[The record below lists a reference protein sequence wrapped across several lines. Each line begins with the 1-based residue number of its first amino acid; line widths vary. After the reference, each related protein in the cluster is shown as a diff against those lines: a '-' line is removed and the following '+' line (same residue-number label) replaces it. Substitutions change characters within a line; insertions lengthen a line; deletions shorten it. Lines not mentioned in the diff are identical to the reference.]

1 VLTGALMLS
10 LRSTATLRPSLV
22 AVALAV
28 VLSLA
33 PTVAP
38 AQQVNIL
45 ALGEDAQPRAVRRD
59 NRVFA
64 RVVTALNDVLSRSEF
79 RVYDETAVTA
89 DFTSPTRTLRRDFE
103 LVDIARAITQP
114 PIDALLIF
122 DIQASASR
130 PADGSWP
137 VPRVVITGRIIH
149 VQTGQLF
156 ARFESGANA
165 RLDAINPGCVR
176 ECFIDRIGDQA
187 RPIAAELAEELTR
200 RLATFVRPP
209 RVREAAPP
217 APAQPDCG
225 PRQVIEVELTGYPP
239 ADLPRVE
246 RYLAAFGCYLR
257 HRVIGL
263 EDQRQ
268 SIWLET
274 GLPPARVA
282 EDMAAAAGFWPT
294 PGTVALD
301 DRRIRVQARRSPA
314 PPAAPAI
321 DRPSGP

>member
-1 VLTGALMLS
+1 MLL
-10 LRSTATLRPSLV
+10 LRSTATLGPSL
-22 AVALAV
+22 AASALAV
-28 VLSLA
+28 VLSLT
-33 PTVAP
+33 PTMAP

-103 LVDIARAITQP
+103 LVDIARAISQP
-114 PIDALLIF
+114 PIDALLVF

-137 VPRVVITGRIIH
+137 VPRVIITGRIIH

-176 ECFIDRIGDQA
+176 DCFIDRIGDQA

-200 RLATFVRPP
+200 RLQTFARPA
-209 RVREAAPP
+209 RVREAAP
-217 APAQPDCG
+217 APNDCG
-225 PRQVIEVELTGYPP
+225 PRQVIEVELTGYAP

-257 HRVIGL
+257 HRVIDL
-263 EDQRQ
+263 EAQRQ

-294 PGTVALD
+294 PGAVALD
-301 DRRIRVQARRSPA
+301 DRRIRVQARPSPA
-314 PPAAPAI
+314 PPAAPVI
-321 DRPSGP
+321 DRPAAP